1 MSQEENEV
9 LCIGKRKKMPAAPTN
24 DDLAKGEIC
33 CGKTVKKGRET
44 ASTPPFGNEETQ
56 KMGKTASKHAR
67 EKWVLRSLASFFKNE
82 VGNSGWRSPAKMFNK
97 RKNDKQP
104 QKHIQRQRR
113 GERKVQG
120 AARTQDRP
128 HSTHIKNRNSP
139 HPINGALQ
147 PVRVTPSPRDAAKH
161 SAHRHKTPR
170 ASFPLRAWVPPP
182 HRPFQPR
189 LRVSAPALDFRQE
202 VLTATPIAGPGPRG
216 VELGSAS
223 APCPTFMA
231 TLSTC
236 TASVKDLNK
245 SGERQRYEGE
255 SWENKELG
263 DEEKDPR
270 TGGSVGKRE
279 IRRGQGR
286 GRMKDQGGSEG
297 RIRSM

>member
-1 MSQEENEV
+1 MTSPP
-9 LCIGKRKKMPAAPTN
+9 I
-24 DDLAKGEIC
+24 
-33 CGKTVKKGRET
+33 REPE
-44 ASTPPFGNEETQ
+44 S
-56 KMGKTASKHAR
+56 R
-67 EKWVLRSLASFFKNE
+67 V
-82 VGNSGWRSPAKMFNK
+82 VSPAKIK
-97 RKNDKQP
+97 AQPARKIGLTLRAP
-104 QKHIQRQRR
+104 S
-113 GERKVQG
+113 G
-120 AARTQDRP
+120 T
-128 HSTHIKNRNSP
+128 KNRNSP
-139 HPINGALQ
+139 HPINGTTC
-147 PVRVTPSPRDAAKH
+147 VRLGANIHVRTATSPIFPGREEKATTQRTDASPSSLVGRSPARAWFAVASRDAAKH

-189 LRVSAPALDFRQE
+189 LRVSAPAPDFRQE
-202 VLTATPIAGPGPRG
+202 VLATTPIAGRGPRG
-216 VELGSAS
+216 VESAS

-286 GRMKDQGGSEG
+286 GRMNDQGGSEG
-297 RIRSM
+297 RIRKQRWHRLGWEARMSAPDVCSRLGGVQSRSGNHWNGWYQGT